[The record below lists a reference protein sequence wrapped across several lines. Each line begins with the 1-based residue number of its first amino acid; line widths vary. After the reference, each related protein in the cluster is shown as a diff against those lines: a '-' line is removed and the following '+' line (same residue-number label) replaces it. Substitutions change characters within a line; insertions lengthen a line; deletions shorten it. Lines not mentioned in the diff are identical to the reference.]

1 MIILNENEK
10 IDKDKSAIAL
20 KYDVGDVAP
29 TIVATGKGY
38 IAHKIIEQ
46 AKEDNVPLHKD
57 SKLAKTLSKLEIGDT
72 IPPELYSAVAEILLF
87 VDEMEKLKAKLD
99 KA

>member
-1 MIILNENEK
+1 MILNENEK

-29 TIVATGKGY
+29 TIVSTGQGY

-57 SKLAKTLSKLEIGDT
+57 SKLAKTLSNLEIGDT
-72 IPPELYSAVAEILLF
+72 IPPELYSAVAEILVF